1 MNIYKELEFMGD
13 MILTIV
19 LIIAFSV
26 ISAGAAAYYAF
37 RRGEQTGIDTEKERQ
52 AKLRQSAE
60 EQAEHIIREAETEV
74 KQMRLVIKEEEVQK
88 RNEMEAEQLKRRKDL
103 ERIEERLQN
112 RLDNAERRLEQ
123 METRERKINQ
133 RESKLDQR
141 TAKVATLEEERQVEL
156 QRIGQ
161 MSQEEARQVL
171 LAEVEKVTRHD
182 MARLIRE
189 VEAETHEEAD
199 RRARSII
206 TMAIERLAS
215 EHISEYTVSSVDLP
229 SDEMKGRIIGRQG
242 RNIRAIEQALGVDL
256 VVDDTPEAII
266 ISSFDPI
273 RREVAR
279 MTLSKL
285 ITDGRIHPARIEKEV
300 EKAQQEIERVIMEAA
315 EYAMIETG
323 VQGLHREVQRILGR
337 LKFRTSYGQN
347 QLFHAI
353 ETSHLAGMIAH
364 ELHANVNIA
373 RLGGL
378 LHDLGKAVSHE
389 IDGPHAIVG
398 AEIAKRYGVNDV
410 VVNCIASHHGEVE
423 PQSIEA
429 VIVAAA
435 DAISGARPGARRES
449 LETYI
454 KRVTAL
460 EDIGNSFP
468 GVSQT
473 YAIQAGREVRV
484 LVRPEDVDDLTAI
497 NISREIAKKI
507 EDNLQYPGQI
517 RVTVIRET
525 RATEYA
531 K

>member
-1 MNIYKELEFMGD
+1 MGNNIAL
-13 MILTIV
+13 IIV
-19 LIIAFSV
+19 LIVLFSA
-26 ISAGAAAYYAF
+26 ISAIAAAYFAYKHGMLA
-37 RRGEQTGIDTEKERQ
+37 GTEAEKEHNTR
-52 AKLRQSAE
+52 LRQSGE
-60 EQAEHIIREAETEV
+60 EEAARIRQEAETEA
-74 KQMRLVIKEEEVQK
+74 KQLRLAIKEEEVKK
-88 RNEMEAEQLKRRKDL
+88 RNELEAEQEKRRKEL

-112 RLDNAERRLEQ
+112 RLDSTERKLEQ
-123 METRERKINQ
+123 IENREKRLSQ

-141 TAKVATLEEERQVEL
+141 TNKIARMEEERGAEL
-156 QRIGQ
+156 QRIAQ
-161 MSQEEARQVL
+161 MTQEDARQEL
-171 LAEVEKVTRHD
+171 LAEVEKSARND
-182 MARLIRE
+182 MARTIRE
-189 VEAETHEEAD
+189 VEAEAVEEAD
-199 RRARSII
+199 RRARNII

-300 EKAQQEIERVIMEAA
+300 EKAQEEIDRIIMESG
-315 EYAMIETG
+315 EYAMLETG
-323 VQGLHREVQRILGR
+323 VQGLHREIQRLLGR

-347 QLFHAI
+347 QLYHVI
-353 ETSHLAGMIAH
+353 ETAHLAGMIAE
-364 ELHANVNIA
+364 ELHANVNVA

-378 LHDLGKAVSHE
+378 LHDLGKSVSHE

-398 AEIAKRYGVNDV
+398 AEIAKRYGVNDA

-460 EDIGNSFP
+460 EEIANSFE

-473 YAIQAGREVRV
+473 YAIQAGREIRV
-484 LVRPEDVDDLTAI
+484 LVRPEDVDDLAAI
-497 NISREIAKKI
+497 NISKEIAKKI

>member
-1 MNIYKELEFMGD
+1 
-13 MILTIV
+13 
-19 LIIAFSV
+19 
-26 ISAGAAAYYAF
+26 
-37 RRGEQTGIDTEKERQ
+37 
-52 AKLRQSAE
+52 
-60 EQAEHIIREAETEV
+60 
-74 KQMRLVIKEEEVQK
+74 
-88 RNEMEAEQLKRRKDL
+88 
-103 ERIEERLQN
+103 
-112 RLDNAERRLEQ
+112 
-123 METRERKINQ
+123 
-133 RESKLDQR
+133 
-141 TAKVATLEEERQVEL
+141 
-156 QRIGQ
+156 
-161 MSQEEARQVL
+161 
-171 LAEVEKVTRHD
+171 
-182 MARLIRE
+182 
-189 VEAETHEEAD
+189 
-199 RRARSII
+199 
-206 TMAIERLAS
+206 MAIERLAS

-256 VVDDTPEAII
+256 IVDDTPEAII

-300 EKAQQEIERVIMEAA
+300 EKAQQEIERVIMEAG

-353 ETSHLAGMIAH
+353 ETSHLAGMIAQ

-389 IDGPHAIVG
+389 IEGPHAIVG
-398 AEIAKRYGVNDV
+398 AEIAKRYGVNEA

-460 EDIGNSFP
+460 EEIGNSFP

-497 NISREIAKKI
+497 SISKEIAKKI

>member
-1 MNIYKELEFMGD
+1 MDINLW
-13 MILTIV
+13 LAIV
-19 LIIAFSV
+19 LIILFAVVSG
-26 ISAGAAAYYAF
+26 GAAAYLSF
-37 RRGEQTGIDTEKERQ
+37 ERGQQSGIESEKERQ
-52 AKLRQSAE
+52 AKARQTAE
-60 EQAEHIIREAETEV
+60 EQADRILKDAETEI
-74 KQMRLVIKEEEVQK
+74 KQLHLAYKEEEVQK
-88 RNEMEAEQLKRRKDL
+88 RNELDAEQAKRRKEL

-112 RLDNAERRLEQ
+112 RLDSAERRLEQ
-123 METRERKINQ
+123 IETRERKLNQ

-141 TAKVATLEEERQVEL
+141 ASKLTAMEEERAAEL
-156 QRIGQ
+156 QRIAQ
-161 MSQEEARQVL
+161 MTQEEARQTL
-171 LAEVEKVTRHD
+171 LATVEQNTRNE
-182 MARLIRE
+182 MARTIRE
-189 VEAETHEEAD
+189 VEAEVAEEAD
-199 RRARSII
+199 RRARNII
-206 TMAIERLAS
+206 TLAVERLAS
-215 EHISEYTVSSVDLP
+215 EHISEYAVSSVDLP

-256 VVDDTPEAII
+256 IVDDTPEAII

-285 ITDGRIHPARIEKEV
+285 IMDGRIHPARIEKEV
-300 EKAQQEIERVIMEAA
+300 EKAQQEIDRVVMEAG

-323 VQGLHREVQRILGR
+323 IQGLHREVQRILGR

-347 QLFHAI
+347 QLYHAI
-353 ETSHLAGMIAH
+353 ETAHLAGMIAE
-364 ELHANVNIA
+364 ELHANVNVA

-378 LHDLGKAVSHE
+378 LHDIGKAVSHE

-398 AEIAKRYGVNDV
+398 GEIAKRYGVNEA

-423 PQSIEA
+423 PQSVEA

-460 EDIGNSFP
+460 EEIGNSFQ

-473 YAIQAGREVRV
+473 FAIQAGREIRV
-484 LVRPEDVDDLTAI
+484 LVRPEEVDDMTAI
-497 NISREIAKKI
+497 SLSKDIAKKI

-525 RATEYA
+525 RAVEHA

>member
-1 MNIYKELEFMGD
+1 MDNLLI
-13 MILTIV
+13 TIV
-19 LIIAFSV
+19 LIIVFAL
-26 ISAGAAAYYAF
+26 ISAGVAAYFAF
-37 RRGEQTGIDTEKERQ
+37 KRGEQSGIGTEKQRQ
-52 AKLRQSAE
+52 TNVRQSAE
-60 EQAEHIIREAETEV
+60 EQAEHILREAETEV
-74 KQMRLVIKEEEVQK
+74 KQMRLAIKEEEVQK
-88 RNEMEAEQLKRRKDL
+88 RNEMEAEQTKRRKEL

-112 RLDNAERRLEQ
+112 RLDNVERRLEQ
-123 METRERKINQ
+123 IESRERKLNQ

-141 TAKVATLEEERQVEL
+141 AAKLTNMEEERLVEL
-156 QRIGQ
+156 QRIAQ
-161 MSQEEARQVL
+161 MSPEEARQVL
-171 LAEVEKVTRHD
+171 LAEAEKSARQD

-199 RRARSII
+199 RRARTII

-256 VVDDTPEAII
+256 IVDDTPEAII

-300 EKAQQEIERVIMEAA
+300 EKAQQEIERVITEAG

-353 ETSHLAGMIAH
+353 ETSHLAGMIAQ

-398 AEIAKRYGVNDV
+398 AEIAKRYGVNDA

-460 EDIGNSFP
+460 EEIGNSFE
-468 GVSQT
+468 GVTHT
-473 YAIQAGREVRV
+473 YAIQAGREIRV
-484 LVRPEDVDDLTAI
+484 LVRPEDIDDLRAI
-497 NISREIAKKI
+497 TISKEIAKKI

>member
-1 MNIYKELEFMGD
+1 MD
-13 MILTIV
+13 TTVSIV
-19 LIIAFSV
+19 LILVVGLLSGG
-26 ISAGAAAYYAF
+26 GAAYFAF
-37 RRGEQTGIDTEKERQ
+37 RKGRTKGFQEEQVRQ
-52 AKLRQSAE
+52 KSLIQSAE
-60 EQAEHIIREAETEV
+60 EQAQRLLTDAETQI
-74 KQMRLVIKEEEVQK
+74 KQRELAIKEEQVQM
-88 RNEMEAEQLKRRKDL
+88 RNEMEGEQVRRRKEL

-112 RLDNAERRLEQ
+112 RLDSAERRLEQ
-123 METRERKINQ
+123 LETRERKLTQ
-133 RESKLDQR
+133 RETKIDQR
-141 TAKVATLEEERQVEL
+141 DAKLKTMEEEWATELQKVA
-156 QRIGQ
+156 Q
-161 MSQEEARQVL
+161 MTQDEAQAVL
-171 LAEVEKVTRHD
+171 LARVEHGARQE
-182 MARLIRE
+182 MARTLRE
-189 VEAETHEEAD
+189 LEAEVAEEAD
-199 RRARSII
+199 KRAREIV
-206 TMAIERLAS
+206 TMAIERIAS
-215 EHISEYTVSSVDLP
+215 DHVSEYAVSSVDLP

-242 RNIRAIEQALGVDL
+242 RNIRAIEQAVGVDL

-279 MTLSKL
+279 MALSKL
-285 ITDGRIHPARIEKEV
+285 VADGRIHPTRIEKEV
-300 EKAQQEIERVIMEAA
+300 EQARHEIDRMILEAGEQA
-315 EYAMIETG
+315 TIETNT
-323 VQGLHREVQRILGR
+323 QGIHREVQKLLGR

-347 QLFHAI
+347 QLYHAI
-353 ETSHLAGMIAH
+353 ETAHIAAMIAS
-364 ELHANVNIA
+364 ELHGNVKVA

-378 LHDLGKAVSHE
+378 LHDIGKAVSHE

-398 AEIAKRYGVNDV
+398 AEIAKRYGINDI

-454 KRVTAL
+454 KRVTEL
-460 EDIGNSFP
+460 EEIGNSFE

-473 YAIQAGREVRV
+473 FAIQAGREIRV
-484 LVRPEDVDDLTAI
+484 IVRPEAVDDYEAI
-497 NISREIAKKI
+497 QLSKDIAKKI

-525 RATEYA
+525 RAVDYA

>member
-1 MNIYKELEFMGD
+1 MSGMNI
-13 MILTIV
+13 ILAIS
-19 LIIAFSV
+19 LIILCSAL
-26 ISAGAAAYYAF
+26 SAGIAGYFAYG
-37 RRGEQTGIDTEKERQ
+37 RGRQLGQQAEVERQ
-52 AKLRQSAE
+52 NKLLQDAQQ
-60 EQAEHIIREAETEV
+60 QAERLLATAETDA
-74 KQMRLVIKEEEVQK
+74 KQIRLEAKEEEVQK
-88 RNEMEAEQLKRRKDL
+88 RNELEAEVARRRKEL

-112 RLDNAERRLEQ
+112 RLDSAERRLEQ
-123 METRERKINQ
+123 IESRERKLNQ
-133 RESKLDQR
+133 RQSQLDQR
-141 TAKVATLEEERQVEL
+141 TSKLEKMEEEWTVEL
-156 QRIGQ
+156 QRVAQ
-161 MSQEEARQVL
+161 MSLDEARQVL
-171 LAEVEKVTRHD
+171 LAEVEKNTRQEL
-182 MARLIRE
+182 ARVIRE
-189 VEAETHEEAD
+189 VEAQTAEDAD
-199 RRARSII
+199 RRAREII
-206 TMAIERLAS
+206 TMAIERVAS
-215 EHISEYTVSSVDLP
+215 DHVAEYAVSSVDLP

-285 ITDGRIHPARIEKEV
+285 VADGRIHPARIEKEV
-300 EKAQQEIERVIMEAA
+300 EKAQQEIDRVIMEAGEQA
-315 EYAMIETG
+315 IVETG
-323 VQGLHREVQRILGR
+323 AQGLHREIQKLLGR

-347 QLFHAI
+347 QLYHAI
-353 ETSHLAGMIAH
+353 ETSHIAGVIAS
-364 ELHANVNIA
+364 ELHANVKVA

-378 LHDLGKAVSHE
+378 LHDIGKAVSHE

-398 AEIAKRYGVNDV
+398 AEIAKRFGVNET

-454 KRVTAL
+454 KRVTEL
-460 EDIGNSFP
+460 EEIGNSFV

-473 YAIQAGREVRV
+473 FAIQAGREIRV
-484 LVRPEDVDDLTAI
+484 IVRPEDVDDMAAI
-497 NISREIAKKI
+497 NLSKEIAKKI

-517 RVTVIRET
+517 RVTVVRET
-525 RATEYA
+525 RAVEYA